1 MSNNIYLQNIDP
13 ILANTATM
21 ARPYFTEPTYPTQQM
36 PYVPKDYI
44 GMLDERLRGLTETE
58 RKLLNED
65 GAFNTLNNT
74 FNVLVQKEI
83 MNLIRTKLNS
93 DGGVVDNINQQMEII
108 NRVSLGV
115 KEQERQNLS
124 MMNDYITN
132 YSNISFAEYQAM
144 RAGKERHV
152 VERPIETV
160 SETTTER
167 TTTEEGKKKFFSK

>member
-13 ILANTATM
+13 ILANTASM
-21 ARPYFTEPTYPTQQM
+21 SRSYIPEPNYIPQQVPYI
-36 PYVPKDYI
+36 PKDYI
-44 GMLDERLRGLTETE
+44 GMLDERLRSLTDTE

-65 GAFNTLNNT
+65 STFNTLNNT
-74 FNVLVQKEI
+74 FNILVQKEI

-93 DGGVVDNINQQMEII
+93 DGSVVDNINQQMEII

-115 KEQERQNLS
+115 KETERQNLS

-144 RAGKERHV
+144 RAGKRM
-152 VERPIETV
+152 ERPVETV
-160 SETTTER
+160 SETTAEKTPV
-167 TTTEEGKKKFFSK
+167 EEGKKRLFSK

>member
-44 GMLDERLRGLTETE
+44 GMLDERLRGLTDTE

-65 GAFNTLNNT
+65 KMFNTLNNT
-74 FNVLVQKEI
+74 FNILVQKEI

-115 KEQERQNLS
+115 KETERQNLS

-144 RAGKERHV
+144 RAGTERRV

-160 SETTTER
+160 SEATAER
-167 TTTEEGKKKFFSK
+167 TPTEEGKKKFFSK

>member
-1 MSNNIYLQNIDP
+1 M
-13 ILANTATM
+13 T
-21 ARPYFTEPTYPTQQM
+21 RPYFAEPNYTPQQM

-44 GMLDERLRGLTETE
+44 GMLDERLRGLTDTE

-65 GAFNTLNNT
+65 KMFNTLNNT

-115 KEQERQNLS
+115 KETERQNLS

-144 RAGKERHV
+144 RAG
-152 VERPIETV
+152 VERPVETV
-160 SETTTER
+160 SEDTAER
-167 TTTEEGKKKFFSK
+167 NTTEEGKKKFFSR